1 MVPARLSAPPGLTQ
15 PRSCPGHVPSPM
27 LPARSPLGQPPHSLQ
42 RQGSPCIAPRTPSQA
57 AGTPASSFVYLLV
70 SLQLKKK
77 GHGETPDVLILHLAA
92 HTAACLTTTP
102 LLQPSSIPT
111 ALQLG
116 QPPPR
121 SRGTH
126 LGTPPV
132 PFHAVPS
139 PGPRAAWSTW
149 DI

>member
-1 MVPARLSAPPGLTQ
+1 M
-15 PRSCPGHVPSPM
+15 
-27 LPARSPLGQPPHSLQ
+27 
-42 RQGSPCIAPRTPSQA
+42 
-57 AGTPASSFVYLLV
+57 
-70 SLQLKKK
+70 
-77 GHGETPDVLILHLAA
+77 LILHLAA
-92 HTAACLTTTP
+92 RTAACLTTTP

-111 ALQLG
+111 APQLG
-116 QPPPR
+116 ERPPR

-132 PFHAVPS
+132 PFHSVPS